1 MNMKAI
7 WSPFS
12 SVRAMNTSLKFAG
25 WHDSVGVGVTRRMME
40 KRKRALFAFLLGR
53 IVGKNFILEE
63 VHKREEGSS

>member
-1 MNMKAI
+1 
-7 WSPFS
+7 
-12 SVRAMNTSLKFAG
+12 MNTSLKFAG